1 MTNKLKTHFKHFAI
15 GALVAALGASAYVI
29 AAVTFSDFTGGTTI
43 FASEMNA
50 KLNALKAAVNTN
62 ITRLEYSGTVIDST
76 ITPTYELFR
85 TVGTFNKV
93 AADTA
98 IELTWNSHLTMVGTV
113 VCDFQVRI
121 DNTAAGGTGLITGPS
136 GRAVL
141 QTSAAPAS
149 VTQYFAGLPAGSHT
163 VSIWVRGVSATS
175 CTENDGNYTRTVF
188 VKEVMVSSGS
198 TTLSTSGAP
207 LTAESVGI
215 VNDIAQ

>member
-1 MTNKLKTHFKHFAI
+1 MTSKLRTHFKHFAV
-15 GALVAALGASAYVI
+15 GALVVALGASAYVI
-29 AAVTFSDFTGGTTI
+29 AAVTFSDFAGGTTI
-43 FASEMNA
+43 SASEMNA

-62 ITRLEYSGTVIDST
+62 ITRLEYNGTLTDST
-76 ITPTYELFR
+76 VTPTYESFR

-121 DNTAAGGTGLITGPS
+121 NDTAAGSTGLSGPS

-141 QTSAAPAS
+141 QTSAAPVS

-175 CTENDGNYTRTVF
+175 CTENSGNYTRTVF

-198 TTLSTSGAP
+198 TTLSTSSTPFA
-207 LTAESVGI
+207 AESVGI
-215 VNDIAQ
+215 VNDVAQ